1 MKLSLAAR
9 VSKYLH
15 EFVSSYGQ
23 AAPEAALWVAV
34 IKFAASDLTY
44 KRKEVREDAES
55 FLFGEDDDR
64 LVNLLNILGLDG
76 DLGKCIVRKMIE

>member
-1 MKLSLAAR
+1 MR
-9 VSKYLH
+9 VAKYLH
-15 EFVSSYGQ
+15 EFVNSYGE

-34 IKFAASDLTY
+34 IKFAKSDLKY

-55 FLFGEDDDR
+55 FLFNEEDDR